1 MNWLVNALTSTIGRK
16 VLMALSGIFL
26 ILFLVVHLV
35 GNLQLLKSDG
45 GESFNKYSQFMGHN
59 PIIQTISVGN
69 FALILTHIFV
79 SLFLTIRN
87 RKARGTTGYA
97 YVNNSSTWSSR
108 NMGILGTI
116 ILIFLVV
123 HLVNF
128 WGKMKLTEFG
138 GGNYVAKI
146 PYEGEDY
153 LNLYAISQAAFSEL
167 WLVVL
172 YVASMIGL
180 AFHLSH
186 GFQSAFR
193 TLGLNHPKYTP
204 FIKGL
209 GMAFSILVPAAF
221 ALIPVYMYLQG

>member
-16 VLMALSGIFL
+16 VLMALSGLFL
-26 ILFLVVHLV
+26 IIFLVVHLV

-45 GESFNKYSQFMGHN
+45 GVAFNTYAKFMGHN
-59 PIIQTISVGN
+59 PLIQTVSILN
-69 FALILTHIFV
+69 FAFILTHIFV

-87 RKARGTTGYA
+87 RKARPQGYA

-116 ILIFLVV
+116 ILVFLVV

-128 WGKMKLTEFG
+128 WGRMKLTDFG
-138 GGNYVAKI
+138 IGSYVEHDATQ
-146 PYEGEDY
+146 DY
-153 LNLYAISQAAFSEL
+153 LDLYTTTKAAFQEW

-172 YVASMIGL
+172 YVVSMIAL

-193 TLGLNHPKYTP
+193 TLGVNHPKYTP
-204 FIKGL
+204 FLKGL
-209 GMAFSILVPAAF
+209 GLAFSIIVPAGF
-221 ALIPVYMYLQG
+221 AIIPVYMFLQG